1 MCYILSLIGEN
12 SMGLKILQPSLS
24 LVSLVL
30 KPVCDETI
38 VLYTVC

>member
-1 MCYILSLIGEN
+1 MCYILSLIETEN
-12 SMGLKILQPSLS
+12 LQPSLS

-30 KPVCDETI
+30 KPECDETI